1 MYKQATI
8 ISPDLWRGSIEDKFW
23 KVFEKESFELTE
35 SPVGTWD
42 LGGTFA
48 HNTGHHL

>member
-8 ISPDLWRGSIEDKFW
+8 FSPDLCIEDKFW

-48 HNTGHHL
+48 QNTGHHL